1 MNSLWLWTIIGII
14 VIIAI
19 AAIAMYHPAG
29 TGSGGPGTT
38 GQVEQNIEENIN
50 TELNVTVPEVNEQ
63 IVDVNLPQ
71 EI

>member
-1 MNSLWLWTIIGII
+1 MNSLWLWAIIGII
-14 VIIAI
+14 VIVAI
-19 AAIAMYHPAG
+19 AAVAMYHPAG
-29 TGSGGPGTT
+29 TGTGST
-38 GQVEQNIEENIN
+38 GQVEQNVEENIN